1 MGLGVKKIVLISK
14 FSENLEFF
22 PPTIEEQIVKSKFDT
37 NELQKK
43 SFTFLALVFFYELF
57 RKYGENLNLEEQKF
71 KEKIGAVIPEDGVR
85 CYLTAGPGCG
95 KSRVIKS
102 FVEFIVSWGESEMVL
117 VTATSGF
124 AAMLLAHSKTSYTY
138 HSALGFR
145 RDGRARNPALC
156 EIEKWGPRRFFIIDE
171 ISMAGCRDLDR
182 ISSRLQGLK
191 ANKKPFGG
199 MHMVFTGDFNQNPP
213 MGHPLYRNY
222 SEYESKNPVPEA
234 VLRGSKLW

>member
-1 MGLGVKKIVLISK
+1 
-14 FSENLEFF
+14 
-22 PPTIEEQIVKSKFDT
+22 
-37 NELQKK
+37 
-43 SFTFLALVFFYELF
+43 
-57 RKYGENLNLEEQKF
+57 
-71 KEKIGAVIPEDGVR
+71 
-85 CYLTAGPGCG
+85 
-95 KSRVIKS
+95 
-102 FVEFIVSWGESEMVL
+102 MVL

-145 RDGRARNPALC
+145 RDGRARNPALG

-213 MGHPLYRNY
+213 MGHPCIAIIMNTNRKTQSQRPSFGVRNCGKT
-222 SEYESKNPVPEA
+222 S
-234 VLRGSKLW
+234 